1 MERIGQQPILP
12 RFGAFLVLVV
22 ALVPALGW
30 WTPATSHS
38 ELVGSH
44 PAADATVTS
53 LPRITLTF
61 SKEVEAA
68 GSHLW
73 IERDGQALPLGPVA
87 YAGGDTK
94 VLAAPVPQIAIG
106 AYAIGFH
113 VIARDGDPVSG
124 SIPFTLGAASAG
136 ATVEAGPDAT
146 SPTPSAPTPVAASAA
161 PSAHHD
167 ADLPVG
173 AARIL
178 LDASLATLVGGIAFV
193 ASVWPQGATSR
204 GTRRLLWGAAVG
216 AAAASIVLATQQHA
230 VAIGIGIGEAFRP
243 AHLQAMLDFRFG
255 RVALARFG
263 LLAIVCLL
271 LTRLRQL
278 PRRGAPAIA
287 AIAIGTVLALGLF
300 ETVVLLSHDGG
311 TSRLDTLARLVH
323 TVGVSI
329 WLGGLVM
336 LLGFVLPRRRRD
348 ELIDVLPRFSQLATA
363 AVALVLVAGV
373 VLADGLVGGVS
384 GLATTDY
391 GRILLL
397 KVALVLGLLE
407 IARRSRSQVRVA
419 LSDSSGALAR
429 PLATWVAIE
438 LALMALVFALTAL
451 LVSQQPPA

>member
-1 MERIGQQPILP
+1 MERIGHHPILP

-38 ELVGSH
+38 ELVDSH

-53 LPRITLTF
+53 LPRITLSF

-94 VLAAPVPQIAIG
+94 VLAAPVPQIATG

-124 SIPFTLGAASAG
+124 SIPFTLDAASAG
-136 ATVEAGPDAT
+136 AAVEAGPDAT
-146 SPTPSAPTPVAASAA
+146 SPASPVAASTA

-263 LLAIVCLL
+263 LLAVVCLL
-271 LTRLRQL
+271 LTRLRRL

-300 ETVVLLSHDGG
+300 ESVVLLSHDGG
-311 TSRLDTLARLVH
+311 SSRLDTLARLVH

-336 LLGFVLPRRRRD
+336 LLAFVLPRRRRD

-363 AVALVLVAGV
+363 AVALLLVAGV

-384 GLATTDY
+384 GLVTTDY

-419 LSDSSGALAR
+419 LSDSSDALAR